1 MNHISNLPDDVLVR
15 ILSFVPA
22 EQVLAT
28 SILSKRWTLLLTLNL
43 DFIQFSERFDNLSLD
58 VRKRRFLE
66 FVEHL
71 IFLREA
77 EQLLNLRLAFNINEF
92 KDYSMKLG
100 LLVRS
105 VMTSNCCALDLDFTC
120 RNVWC
125 IPFLYPDNH
134 EVCTLPPC
142 SFFPHQSVT
151 HLTLTHCEFIP
162 SLYKSLHSIKIVKLK
177 SVRLGE
183 GAVYDLVSKCPCL
196 EELHLVTCEFRSS
209 SFKLHVQESDLK
221 CLVFQSCYG
230 TKDMGFKSFSINIPS
245 LLQLKYVG
253 CMKDPFSIYDSDNLI
268 EADIIICDL
277 ELSNQQKLL
286 FFDLLKSLH
295 NIKILRL
302 YFQHLQV
309 LSANSGSSLLT
320 PFCNLKHL
328 IVSIYPELVDEELLG
343 LMCLLRNTPCL
354 EKLSVD
360 FHLYIK
366 ECKDKMISSVYN
378 VDGGTSLEP
387 HLLPSDCVSHLMK
400 IDIKNFQGLNS
411 EMGFVRFML
420 QKSPCLKDMVIFIR
434 SRYEILINGMGKSI
448 LMLCRSK
455 RTWLL
460 RIYWLA
466 HGYLQMLKYSQVG
479 DFFMSAHIQMN
490 VFLFVYVPECW
501 KVFRVIITALF

>member
-1 MNHISNLPDDVLVR
+1 MDHISNLPDDVLVR

-28 SILSKRWTLLLTLNL
+28 SILSKRWKSVWTLLPTLNL

-71 IFLREA
+71 IFLRGA
-77 EQLLNLRLAFNINEF
+77 EQLLNLRLSFNINEF

-105 VMTSNCCALDLDFTC
+105 VMTSNCCALDLDFMC

-162 SLYKSLHSIKIVKLK
+162 SLYKSFHSIKIVKLK
-177 SVRLGE
+177 NVRLGE

-221 CLVFQSCYG
+221 CLV
-230 TKDMGFKSFSINIPS
+230 
-245 LLQLKYVG
+245 
-253 CMKDPFSIYDSDNLI
+253 
-268 EADIIICDL
+268 
-277 ELSNQQKLL
+277 
-286 FFDLLKSLH
+286 
-295 NIKILRL
+295 
-302 YFQHLQV
+302 
-309 LSANSGSSLLT
+309 LSANSGSRLLT

-328 IVSIYPELVDEELLG
+328 TVSIYPELVDEELLG

-360 FHLYIK
+360 FHPYIK
-366 ECKDKMISSVYN
+366 ECKYKMISSVYN

-420 QKSPCLKDMVIFIR
+420 QKSPCLKEMVIFIR
-434 SRYEILINGMGKSI
+434 SRYEILINGLGKKHFNALQKQKDTAI
-448 LMLCRSK
+448 EN
-455 RTWLL
+455 LL
-460 RIYWLA
+460 ACARVSPDAQIF
-466 HGYLQMLKYSQVG
+466 LK
-479 DFFMSAHIQMN
+479 
-490 VFLFVYVPECW
+490 
-501 KVFRVIITALF
+501 